1 MKLPR
6 CLAAPGLAL
15 ALVSAVTAPS
25 LHAAAGLPPAA
36 GRKLM
41 TRYADAVVGVELVV
55 TLKVKVGDREAPPR
69 EQRVDVNGTVISAD
83 GLTVT
88 SLAEVDPQASFE
100 AMRAAQGGAAARV
113 ELLGAEF
120 KEVKLRLADGSE
132 VPARFAL
139 KDADLDLA
147 FMLPDEDPPVK
158 RTFAFVDLDKG
169 AEGEVLGEYFVLSR
183 APKALQR
190 VPVIRRTEVA
200 GVVARPRKLYI
211 LTEQALGTPVLTGDG
226 RPLGIS
232 LLHFANGRRT
242 GLMLRPAADIAE
254 IARQVS
260 RAKPAPKA
268 EEKAEPPPVATGSAA
283 EK

>member
-1 MKLPR
+1 MNLHR
-6 CLAAPGLAL
+6 RLTVPGLAL
-15 ALVSAVTAPS
+15 AFLCAATAAP
-25 LHAAAGLPPAA
+25 LAAAAGLPPAA
-36 GRKLM
+36 GRTLM

-69 EQRVDVNGTVISAD
+69 EQRVDVNGTVIAAD

-158 RTFAFVDLDKG
+158 RTFAFVDLEKG
-169 AEGEVLGEYFVLSR
+169 TDGEVLGEYFVLSR
-183 APKALQR
+183 APKVLQR

-200 GVVARPRKLYI
+200 GIVARPRKLYVM
-211 LTEQALGTPVLTGDG
+211 TEQALGTPVLTGDG

-254 IARQVS
+254 IARQVA
-260 RAKPAPKA
+260 RTKPAPKA
-268 EEKAEPPPVATGSAA
+268 DEKPEPPPAAGSAPA
-283 EK
+283 K